1 MISNFGFL
9 PAHNSLLAAARI
21 PYNRLRMIHHIELFK
36 LRPEVTPAKLEEM
49 MMNTRMILL
58 KIPEV
63 LSVKCGKK
71 VDPKNEWPFFIALE
85 FESLDKFA
93 VFKGDAIHLKF
104 IEEVVKANT
113 TDNVVLAYEME
124 PGKDV
129 RYS

>member
-1 MISNFGFL
+1 
-9 PAHNSLLAAARI
+9 
-21 PYNRLRMIHHIELFK
+21 MIHHVELFK

-49 MMNTRMILL
+49 MMNTRMALL

-63 LSVKCGKK
+63 LAVKCGKK
-71 VDPKNEWPFFIALE
+71 VDPKNPWPFFIALD

-93 VFKGDAIHLKF
+93 VFKGDAILLKF
-104 IEEVVKANT
+104 MEEIVKPNT
-113 TDNVVLAYEME
+113 TESMVLAYEME

>member
-1 MISNFGFL
+1 
-9 PAHNSLLAAARI
+9 
-21 PYNRLRMIHHIELFK
+21 MIHHIELFK

-71 VDPKNEWPFFIALE
+71 VDPKNDWPFFVALE
-85 FESLDKFA
+85 FESTDKFA
-93 VFKGDAIHLKF
+93 MFKGDAIQLKF
-104 IEEVVKANT
+104 LEDVVKPYT
-113 TDNVVLAYEME
+113 TETLVLAYEME

>member
-1 MISNFGFL
+1 MV
-9 PAHNSLLAAARI
+9 
-21 PYNRLRMIHHIELFK
+21 HHIVLFK

-49 MMNTRMILL
+49 MMNTRMYLL

-71 VDPKNEWPFFIALE
+71 IDPKSEWPFFIAAD
-85 FESLDKFA
+85 FESTDKLA
-93 VFKGDAIHLKF
+93 VYRDDPVHLKYVA
-104 IEEVVKANT
+104 EVLKPNT
-113 TDNVVLAYEME
+113 TERLTLDYEME

>member
-1 MISNFGFL
+1 
-9 PAHNSLLAAARI
+9 
-21 PYNRLRMIHHIELFK
+21 MIHHIELFK

-71 VDPKNEWPFFIALE
+71 VDPKNEWPFFIALD
-85 FESLDKFA
+85 FESTDKFA
-93 VFKGDAIHLKF
+93 VYKSDAINLKF
-104 IEEVVKANT
+104 MEEIVRPNT
-113 TDNVVLAYEME
+113 TENLTLDYEME

>member
-1 MISNFGFL
+1 MV
-9 PAHNSLLAAARI
+9 
-21 PYNRLRMIHHIELFK
+21 HHIQLFK

-49 MMNTRMILL
+49 MMNTRMSLL

-71 VDPKNEWPFFIALE
+71 IDPKSEWPFFIALD
-85 FESLDKFA
+85 FESTDKFA
-93 VFKGDAIHLKF
+93 VFREDAILLKF
-104 IEEVVKANT
+104 MEEVVKPNT
-113 TDNVVLAYEME
+113 TEALVLGYEME